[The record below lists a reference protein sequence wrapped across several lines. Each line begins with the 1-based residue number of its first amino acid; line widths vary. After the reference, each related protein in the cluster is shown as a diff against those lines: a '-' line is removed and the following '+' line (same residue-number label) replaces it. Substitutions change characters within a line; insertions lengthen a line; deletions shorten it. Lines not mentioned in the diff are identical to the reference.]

1 MEERVLYDRKMS
13 KRKSDGEVEAGQK
26 ARKKA
31 RSVAQDEI
39 PQGSEDETQSM
50 SRQEAPSQSVGE
62 HRSRNR
68 SRARSVSQEEAEV
81 DDSVMDLSQNPGF
94 KVKGDEM
101 AQGGI
106 IEKIHMRNFMCHPKL
121 TITFGPNI
129 NFIVGR
135 NGSGKS
141 AVVNALVVGLG
152 GKASSTNRGSKM
164 KGFILTGKQTAEVE
178 IKLRNQG
185 PDAFQPDLYGPSV
198 IVNRKFNNSGSSEY
212 KLKSSD
218 GRVISTKKE
227 ELSRLLD
234 QFNIQVENPLAI
246 LNQETSKSFLN
257 SKSPNDKYKF
267 FLKATQLEQIK
278 EDYDRA
284 NDHKNI
290 TTEIINQKVEQMPKL
305 EKEVLTWERKF
316 KSLTAIDDLKV
327 KIKRLNHE
335 LAWSL
340 VQEKEKGMEPLA
352 RDRRHEEAR
361 LPSFKQ
367 KVEEAKHQLDDVN
380 ARMSAMTARLS
391 KGGEEVKALQPK
403 LQEAKNSYNEQ
414 KKVSR
419 NCMMELKR
427 LEGAVKNSKKE
438 KHEIMKRILEIQSS
452 ANHDYE
458 AERQARQDKIAAL
471 QERLNSLN
479 AQEQT
484 TDHMLDQYRGAVAKY
499 KSDQYKLNQ
508 DMQDLQR
515 QMDKKQGNL
524 TSLKAAQGN
533 QLKRFGPFI
542 PDLVTNIEQCFRHGR
557 FHKKPIG
564 PLGSCFTLKEQRW
577 ALAVECCLKG
587 LMNSWVCHDYHD
599 EKILEQ
605 IVKDVCPQ
613 YKISIIVSRFKNDM
627 YDTSAKGAD
636 NSQFPSVLDMVQS
649 DDPMVYNTMIDM
661 RTIECV
667 LLIEDGKTA
676 RQVMD
681 PSKRPPRNAREAFT
695 KQGDQVYCAPTFRYY
710 SSSQDKARLL
720 TSNVEEDIASLT
732 LEIAGMRQKI
742 EQLRQTRTQFDTDI
756 QENTNLDRKTSTQL
770 MKIREAQRKV
780 TMEITEL
787 KNIEDPAP
795 VDVATYEEEVDI
807 LDKQIQDNEAQLANK
822 TILYREQEAQLKDL
836 EKVFKQIEQSMKEK
850 IGIADV
856 IKDEVGTILS
866 EVETCKV
873 NKKHYDTKLKELERR
888 IKDINDRMDKYQADI
903 EADIEKAKEIHEERI
918 NTRRSSNNIG
928 NEIAQIEKQIKNE
941 EKQRG
946 DPVEITR
953 QYKEKKD
960 AFMKI
965 RKEVHQLKTFCERL
979 DNAVG
984 RRLTRYSEF
993 RRLIALRTKFF
1004 FASFLNNRAYTGK
1017 MTFNHKDGSLEMI
1030 VQPSKSA
1037 SGEST
1042 KDLRSLSGGER
1053 SFSTICF
1060 ILALWGAMDSPFRCL
1075 DEFDVFMDMVNRRI
1089 AMEMLMGTAKEQQ
1102 ERQFIF
1108 LSPLKMC
1115 HLGISTQNMRIFEM
1129 PTPER
1134 GQQTLDD

>member
-81 DDSVMDLSQNPGF
+81 DDSVMDL
-94 KVKGDEM
+94 
-101 AQGGI
+101 
-106 IEKIHMRNFMCHPKL
+106 
-121 TITFGPNI
+121 
-129 NFIVGR
+129 
-135 NGSGKS
+135 SGKS

-234 QFNIQVENPLAI
+234 QFNIQ
-246 LNQETSKSFLN
+246 
-257 SKSPNDKYKF
+257 F

-419 NCMMELKR
+419 NCM
-427 LEGAVKNSKKE
+427 
-438 KHEIMKRILEIQSS
+438 
-452 ANHDYE
+452 
-458 AERQARQDKIAAL
+458 
-471 QERLNSLN
+471 ERLNSLN

-533 QLKRFGPFI
+533 QLKRF
-542 PDLVTNIEQCFRHGR
+542 
-557 FHKKPIG
+557 
-564 PLGSCFTLKEQRW
+564 GSCFTLKEQRW

-903 EADIEKAKEIHEERI
+903 EAW
-918 NTRRSSNNIG
+918 RSSGDNSAVQGEEGCLHEDTERGSPAQNIL
-928 NEIAQIEKQIKNE
+928 NW
-941 EKQRG
+941 
-946 DPVEITR
+946 ITP
-953 QYKEKKD
+953 
-960 AFMKI
+960 
-965 RKEVHQLKTFCERL
+965 
-979 DNAVG
+979 
-984 RRLTRYSEF
+984 
-993 RRLIALRTKFF
+993 
-1004 FASFLNNRAYTGK
+1004 YTG
-1017 MTFNHKDGSLEMI
+1017 D
-1030 VQPSKSA
+1030 
-1037 SGEST
+1037 T
-1042 KDLRSLSGGER
+1042 K
-1053 SFSTICF
+1053 
-1060 ILALWGAMDSPFRCL
+1060 AMWNY
-1075 DEFDVFMDMVNRRI
+1075 EN
-1089 AMEMLMGTAKEQQ
+1089 G
-1102 ERQFIF
+1102 
-1108 LSPLKMC
+1108 
-1115 HLGISTQNMRIFEM
+1115 
-1129 PTPER
+1129 
-1134 GQQTLDD
+1134 